1 MTTYTLNLN
10 AIKQDQRSQTGGKG
24 HSLAQLSQT
33 GFAVPAGY
41 VITVAAYHAFVAA
54 NDLEQAIAAAL
65 ALQEPAASAAR
76 IKTAFEQAPMPPA
89 VAAAIR
95 ESYQELGKGAVAV
108 RSSALA
114 EDSAGASFAGQHETL
129 LNVSGSE
136 QLLDAVR
143 CCWASLWSERA
154 LAYRRHLSAPPA
166 EAAMAVVVQN
176 MVPAACSGV
185 AFTLDPI
192 SGRRD
197 VTIIEAVIGPGEAL
211 VSGQVTPFHY
221 AVPHE
226 ITRAKIHKIANTLL
240 DVERLQTVVR
250 LARQVQE
257 WAGTP
262 QDIEWSLDEAG
273 RVYLLQ
279 ARPITTLAEQAEAT
293 RWTRDNVGEVLPDPV
308 TPLSWSVLDPLGNNA
323 FAGLLR
329 RLGLHDYPDGGLFGR
344 FYERVYFNQTLFQ
357 SMMGHFYL
365 SQAGWRAAPRLA
377 LAAMRAAWL
386 LLQLPIQARLAIR
399 AILAQRRSAS
409 KTLDLDPQDEIL
421 ARLNDWR
428 RLGVRAMETHLAVS
442 VIAEL
447 LYQTLDKLLARWGD
461 GSASAA
467 TLAAGLTGLRSA
479 QAGRALGKLAQQMR
493 RNGDL
498 RALIIESTPEML
510 PMHLIETED
519 GQALWEQIEAFLAEY
534 GHSAVQEF
542 ELAAPRWRDDPS
554 AILNAL
560 QAQARAHRTEK
571 QPLAPRAARQ
581 AAVRKIQKRM
591 NWPQRLLFR
600 LLLRQ
605 TQAFTTIRE
614 NLKYHFVIGHSRL
627 RDLYLALAAHLVAA
641 RQLGQQDDVFFLTH
655 DELVDLLQGRLAAH
669 DSAQRVNGRRQE
681 WQEAREITP
690 PFALDQSG
698 DHLRD
703 VARPDEPS
711 LSGFAASPGSY
722 TGRARVVLTPEQGAD
737 LEPGEVLVAPATSP
751 GWAPLLLTAGA
762 LITEIGGTLSHGAI
776 IAREYGLPAVL
787 NVSAAT
793 RHIRTGQLVR
803 VDGDRGL
810 VQISGEIQ

>member
-1 MTTYTLNLN
+1 MTTYTLDLN

-24 HSLAQLSQT
+24 HTLAQLSQT

-41 VITVAAYHAFVAA
+41 VITVAAYRAFVAA
-54 NDLEQAIAAAL
+54 NNLAEPIATAL
-65 ALQEPAASAAR
+65 ALEQPAASAAR
-76 IKTAFEQAPMPPA
+76 IRAAFEQAPMPPV

-95 ESYQELGKGAVAV
+95 ESYRELGEGAVAV

-143 CCWASLWSERA
+143 RCWASLWSERA
-154 LAYRRHLSAPPA
+154 LAYRRRLSAPPT
-166 EAAMAVVVQN
+166 ETAMAVVVQN
-176 MVPAACSGV
+176 MAPAAQSGV
-185 AFTLDPI
+185 AFTLDPV

-221 AVPHE
+221 AVPQE
-226 ITRAKIHKIANTLL
+226 ITRAKMQKIANTLL
-240 DVERLQTVVR
+240 DVKRLQTVVR
-250 LARQVQE
+250 LARQVE
-257 WAGTP
+257 GWAGAP

-273 RVYLLQ
+273 RVHLLQ
-279 ARPITTLAEQAEAT
+279 ARPITSPTEQAEVT

-308 TPLSWSVLDPLGNNA
+308 TPLSWSVLDPLGNNT
-323 FAGLLR
+323 FAGILR
-329 RLGLHDYPDGGLFGR
+329 RLGLRDYPDGGLFGH
-344 FYERVYFNQTLFQ
+344 FYGRVYFNQTLFQ

-377 LAAMRAAWL
+377 QAAIRAAWL
-386 LLQLPIQARLAIR
+386 LLQLPLQARLAIR
-399 AILAQRRSAS
+399 AILAQRRSDSNAPAQE
-409 KTLDLDPQDEIL
+409 PQDKIL

-428 RLGVRAMETHLAVS
+428 QLGVRAMETHLTVS

-447 LYQTLDKLLARWGD
+447 LYQTLDKLLTRWGD
-461 GSASAA
+461 GSVNAA

-479 QAGRALGKLAQQMR
+479 QAGQALSRLAQQTH

-498 RALIIESTPEML
+498 RALIIASTPETL
-510 PMHLIETED
+510 PARLAETDD
-519 GQALWEQIEAFLAEY
+519 GQALWAQIEAFLVEH

-542 ELAAPRWRDDPS
+542 ELAAPRWRDDPT
-554 AILNAL
+554 AILNAI
-560 QAQARAHRTEK
+560 QAQARAPRVEK
-571 QPLAPRAARQ
+571 QPVDPRAARR
-581 AAVRKIQKRM
+581 AAVRKIQKQM

-614 NLKYHFVIGHSRL
+614 NLKYHFVIAHSRL
-627 RDLYLALAAHLVAA
+627 RDLYLALAAHAVAA
-641 RQLGQQDDVFFLTH
+641 GQLEQDDVFFLTH

-669 DSAQRVNGRRQE
+669 ESAQRVGSRRQE

-703 VARPDEPS
+703 VARPDEQA

-787 NVSAAT
+787 NVTDAT
-793 RHIRTGQLVR
+793 RRIHTGQLIH
-803 VDGDRGL
+803 VDGSQGT
-810 VQISGEIQ
+810 IQLLEGAS